1 MAHIPSYRLHRP
13 SGLAVVTLNGRD
25 HYLGPHGTPESRRAY
40 DRLVGGWIAA
50 GRAPIGETPREPTV
64 ADLADAYLRHARSWY
79 VKDGRNTSHWGVV
92 RLAMADLKARLG
104 SEFARDFGPARLVAL
119 RQWWVDAGSSR
130 VYANKRAQVVRLA
143 FGWGAEQEMIPGSV
157 PQSLKAVRGLQ
168 KGRTAAPERPKVRPV
183 PEADVEAVLAVLRP
197 RYVAMAR
204 LQLASG
210 MRPGEVCRLRPCD
223 LDRSGD
229 VWIYTPPGHKT
240 EHRGTSR
247 TIYLGPRARAVLEP
261 LLAPCC
267 KPEGFLFPAMRRRG
281 PIAAKHYRAAV
292 HRGCRKAGVPQWSPN
307 RLRHNCATRIR
318 AAFGVEASRIML
330 GHSDVATSLIYA
342 EVDEAKA
349 RRIAEEMG

>member
-1 MAHIPSYRLHRP
+1 
-13 SGLAVVTLNGRD
+13 
-25 HYLGPHGTPESRRAY
+25 
-40 DRLVGGWIAA
+40 
-50 GRAPIGETPREPTV
+50 
-64 ADLADAYLRHARSWY
+64 
-79 VKDGRNTSHWGVV
+79 
-92 RLAMADLKARLG
+92 
-104 SEFARDFGPARLVAL
+104 
-119 RQWWVDAGSSR
+119 
-130 VYANKRAQVVRLA
+130 
-143 FGWGAEQEMIPGSV
+143 
-157 PQSLKAVRGLQ
+157 
-168 KGRTAAPERPKVRPV
+168 VRPV